1 MCSCN
6 MPGDTYKQIV
16 HSCLDE
22 VTSEYTAAA
31 KQAIVDYVLRS
42 PVEQR
47 RLGLLALKPLL
58 LQKQAAQNGKARIA
72 NWDMPDW
79 WHKSVAA
86 AREEIAWTLQT
97 LSANA
102 LELNEL
108 WIMQG
113 FASRSVCLLPDTCS
127 QLIQPVHQDMINLHS
142 SQCQPLDICLSASTC
157 TLC

>member
-1 MCSCN
+1 MT
-6 MPGDTYKQIV
+6 GDTYKHIV

-22 VTSEYTAAA
+22 VTAEYMASA
-31 KQAIVDYVLRS
+31 KQAIVDYILRS

-47 RLGLLALKPLL
+47 RLGLQALQPMLA
-58 LQKQAAQNGKARIA
+58 QKQIAQTGKARIA

-113 FASRSVCLLPDTCS
+113 FASRSVCMLCAACRIVTLPKAAKSGAC
-127 QLIQPVHQDMINLHS
+127 
-142 SQCQPLDICLSASTC
+142 
-157 TLC
+157 

>member
-1 MCSCN
+1 
-6 MPGDTYKQIV
+6 MPSDTYKQIV

-22 VTSEYTAAA
+22 VTSEYTSAA
-31 KQAIVDYVLRS
+31 KQAIVDYILRS
-42 PVEQR
+42 PVEQQ
-47 RLGLLALKPLL
+47 RLGLQALRPLL
-58 LQKQAAQNGKARIA
+58 AHKQAAQTGKARVA

-79 WHKSVAA
+79 WHNSVAA

-113 FASRSVCLLPDTCS
+113 YASRSVCS
-127 QLIQPVHQDMINLHS
+127 VRSI
-142 SQCQPLDICLSASTC
+142 
-157 TLC
+157 